1 MALIYGTTGENNMS
15 DIQRFSNISYNGQGG
30 TMSYGGQGSTMSQG
44 LGVYNLSTEAI
55 PSYNPPAYTPLELPK
70 YDREKE
76 KPYYQESMAPMMSAL
91 NTQSEQAMA
100 AINASDNPN
109 VKAQMM
115 RNLQAG
121 RGQGIAAISGQAR
134 KEAITEART
143 DWQAAQQTAQL
154 NWQAKLAQEQQTA
167 LLEYQR
173 RAENV
178 RARNQ
183 ANYQSMMA
191 SLQAAGIAG
200 KSSGS
205 SGGSASRFT
214 GYGTGSPSRFD
225 APSTPTNY
233 EKQFGTS
240 PVADVTPGSMGGGW
254 VSPSWQTPTQQSSW
268 WSNNG

>member
-15 DIQRFSNISYNGQGG
+15 DIQRFSNMAYGGQGG
-30 TMSYGGQGSTMSQG
+30 TMSQG
-44 LGVYNLSTEAI
+44 LGIYNLSTEAI
-55 PSYNPPAYTPLELPK
+55 PSYTPPAYTPLTLPE

-143 DWQAAQQTAQL
+143 DWKAAQQTAQL
-154 NWQAKLAQEQQTA
+154 NWQAKLAQDQQTA

-173 RAENV
+173 KAENV

-191 SLQAAGIAG
+191 SLQAAGIADKPGGGG
-200 KSSGS
+200 KSSGTFS
-205 SGGSASRFT
+205 
-214 GYGTGSPSRFD
+214 GYGTGTPSRFD

-254 VSPSWQTPTQQSSW
+254 VNPSWQTPTQQSDW
-268 WSNNG
+268 WKNN